1 VARWAAFLGLT
12 GVVLSLFLGL
22 ARLSQGAVRDP
33 AADSSPSDEGP
44 DGPGDTSADS
54 PSGSGTGPVD
64 PEPGPGSEFDP
75 APDSAVGSE
84 GHVPSGLPEDTGP
97 SDPREDSDPWDDP
110 PGLDSGAPSLSAGAL
125 LANVAVTQ
133 GLFGGVL
140 AVGAFYFEIP
150 PSALGLGGEDLA
162 LLAAGV
168 GLGVVLWAG
177 NALAAALADAVGAGY
192 DETLREMLSPDSATG
207 WVVLFGVVLP
217 VVALVEEFVFRAA
230 VIGVPAAGF
239 GTPVWALVPVSAG
252 AFALGHGAQGRV
264 GVAVTGGLGLV
275 LAGAYAVTGSLL
287 VVVVAHYLVNALEFA
302 VHELFDRP
310 RLWASR

>member
-12 GVVLSLFLGL
+12 GVVLTLFLGL

-33 AADSSPSDEGP
+33 AADSGP

-54 PSGSGTGPVD
+54 PNRSGTAPVD
-64 PEPGPGSEFDP
+64 PEPGPGPEFDP

-84 GHVPSGLPEDTGP
+84 AHVPSGLREDPSP
-97 SDPREDSDPWDDP
+97 SDPRDDPPDPWDDP
-110 PGLDSGAPSLSAGAL
+110 PGLDSGTPSLSAGAL

-302 VHELFDRP
+302 VHEVLDRP
-310 RLWASR
+310 RLWSS

>member
-12 GVVLSLFLGL
+12 GVVLTLFLGL

-33 AADSSPSDEGP
+33 PAEELSDGDPDNASDTVDDGPATGP
-44 DGPGDTSADS
+44 DAAVDSGPDPVSGP
-54 PSGSGTGPVD
+54 PSGAED
-64 PEPGPGSEFDP
+64 PEP
-75 APDSAVGSE
+75 
-84 GHVPSGLPEDTGP
+84 SG
-97 SDPREDSDPWDDP
+97 RRADSDPWEDP
-110 PGLDSGAPSLSAGAL
+110 PGVADGTPSLSAGAL

-150 PSALGLGGEDLA
+150 ASALGLGGEDLA
-162 LLAAGV
+162 LLAVGV
-168 GLGVVLWAG
+168 GLGAVLWAG
-177 NALAAALADAVGAGY
+177 NELAAVLADAVGAGY
-192 DETLREMLSPDSATG
+192 DETLREMLSPDSGTG
-207 WVVLFGVVLP
+207 WAVLFGVVLP

-275 LAGAYAVTGSLL
+275 LAGAYAATGSLL

-302 VHELFDRP
+302 VHELLDRP
-310 RLWASR
+310 RLWSS